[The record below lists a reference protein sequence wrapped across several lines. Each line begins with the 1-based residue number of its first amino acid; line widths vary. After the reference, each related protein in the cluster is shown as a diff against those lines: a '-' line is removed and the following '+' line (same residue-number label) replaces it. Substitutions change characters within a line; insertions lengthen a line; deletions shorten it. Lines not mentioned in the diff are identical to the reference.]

1 MTEKL
6 LLAGNKDLLK
16 QIKLAHQELLKKTRY
31 SIDETLLAQYIN
43 NSHILHNA
51 YFKATLINA
60 FYSTRMGA
68 DLVYQ
73 AAKHIANHEK
83 LITHIIRKDEL
94 NEDDL
99 TNINEFCHQKLSRD
113 RLDESKE
120 DYNPYSFFTKY
131 LAIHDRIVNK
141 KEESKLPIY
150 DTLVEKVIKSSDLFN
165 GKFNLRNYSS
175 LFHTLD
181 SIGKKYGGFSS
192 IDNILW
198 TLGRFIFQNEQKKE
212 IQLSIFKEKLSSV
225 PISDLVKEIILMK

>member
-6 LLAGNKDLLK
+6 LLAENKDLLK
-16 QIKLAHQELLKKTRY
+16 HIKLAHQGVLKGTRY
-31 SIDETLLAQYIN
+31 FIDETLLAQHIN

-73 AAKHIANHEK
+73 AAKHIANNEK
-83 LITHIIRKDEL
+83 LITQIIEKDHIDKEDLKD
-94 NEDDL
+94 
-99 TNINEFCHQKLSRD
+99 INEFCHQKLSRD
-113 RLDESKE
+113 RLDERKE

-131 LAIHDRIVNK
+131 LAIHDRIVHK
-141 KEESKLPIY
+141 KKESKLPIY
-150 DTLVEKVIKSSDLFN
+150 DTLVEKVITSSDLFN

-175 LFHTLD
+175 LFTTLD
-181 SIGKKYGGFSS
+181 SIGKDYGGFSS

-198 TLGRFIFQNEQKKE
+198 TLGRFIFQNKQKKASQ
-212 IQLSIFKEKLSSV
+212 ILTFKKYLSSV
-225 PISDLVKEIILMK
+225 PIADLVTKIISMK